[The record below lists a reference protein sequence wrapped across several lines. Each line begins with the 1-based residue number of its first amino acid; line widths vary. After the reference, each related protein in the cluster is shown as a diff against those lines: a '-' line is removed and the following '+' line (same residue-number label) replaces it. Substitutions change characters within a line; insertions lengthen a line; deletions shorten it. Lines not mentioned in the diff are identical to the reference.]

1 MSKVTQVTVRYG
13 RSVQPKP
20 YESKEGFLE
29 AVVVADE
36 GESDGV
42 TQDEV
47 GIIFRSL
54 ISDVHVAL
62 GLEEGSV
69 ANSADELPK
78 KTRKTRRTKKQM
90 AQDEA
95 EAAAAAASGGSHPDG
110 EEVKSDASSAKVA
123 DEVPVEGD
131 VAAETS
137 EVVSEDSLQEV
148 SDADLQGAASR
159 AAGTY
164 GAAVVKGLMKEFGVT
179 LLGKLEQ
186 EKRPAFLTKLD
197 ELGD

>member
-29 AVVVADE
+29 AVLVADE
-36 GESDGV
+36 GENIP
-42 TQDEV
+42 QDEIEV
-47 GIIFRSL
+47 VFAGL
-54 ISDVHVAL
+54 IASVHEAL
-62 GLEEGSV
+62 GLNV
-69 ANSADELPK
+69 ANSADEPPK

-95 EAAAAAASGGSHPDG
+95 EAAAASGNPHSDNVDG
-110 EEVKSDASSAKVA
+110 EKEDVIDEASVEGAKKA
-123 DEVPVEGD
+123 TEVPVEGD
-131 VAAETS
+131 EVAHDAVD
-137 EVVSEDSLQEV
+137 VVNEKPQEV
-148 SDADLQGAASR
+148 DDAELQGAASR

-186 EKRPAFLTKLD
+186 EKRSAFLTKLD